1 MEAQTG
7 LKLVVDEELL
17 ICDLMSATVGKM
29 ESTY

>member
-29 ESTY
+29 ESTC